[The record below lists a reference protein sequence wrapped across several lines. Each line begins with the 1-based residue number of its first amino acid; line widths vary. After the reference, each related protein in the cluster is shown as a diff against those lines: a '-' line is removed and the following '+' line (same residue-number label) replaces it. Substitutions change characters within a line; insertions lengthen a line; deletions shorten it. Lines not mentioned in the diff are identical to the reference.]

1 MRKPI
6 YTAQARVTGGR
17 EQGHGR
23 TTDGE
28 LDVQLRIP
36 EEFGGPGGGT
46 NPEQLLAIGHAACF
60 EASMGIAAQRIGVPG
75 EQLADAAINSKVSL
89 IPAGKGA
96 LKLGVELAVELPSIE
111 DPARAAE
118 VVRTAHAICPY
129 SNATRGNIDVALTL
143 NGVALEREAEPAIVR

>member
-1 MRKPI
+1 MTKPI

-17 EQGHGR
+17 EHGHGR

-36 EEFGGPGGGT
+36 KEFGGSGGGT
-46 NPEQLLAIGHAACF
+46 NPEQLLGIGHAACF
-60 EASMGIAAQRIGVPG
+60 EASMGIAAQRIGVPA
-75 EQLADAAINSKVSL
+75 EQLDDAAIDSKVSL

-118 VVRTAHAICPY
+118 LVRTAHRICPY
-129 SNATRGNIDVALTL
+129 SNATRGNIDVALTV